1 MTYFWL
7 GLIVLIAWIAFTL
20 SPILVL
26 SFSLLLLWPIIKLA
40 NRH

>member
-7 GLIVLIAWIAFTL
+7 GLIVLIAWMAFTL
-20 SPILVL
+20 SPMLVL
-26 SFSLLLLWPIIKLA
+26 PFSLLLLWPIIKLA